1 MRGQAFLFPGPGLA
15 WISLEETAG
24 GSSGPWKN
32 WDLVVK
38 PSCKFSPLSRPIF
51 LPASLSPQDNRKARE
66 GFLSSW
72 ASWGRRGALPLV
84 QALVIAGTPPGPGP
98 APPPPHPPHKGEQLH
113 QLLCSRSRLLWA
125 RPPTQSLKRPAHP
138 GEGASPS
145 TLPPTFHFPCPCQA
159 SNLAAAGIS
168 WPGMMPGY
176 ESLFSHFPAV

>member
-1 MRGQAFLFPGPGLA
+1 MRGQAFLFSAPGLA

-32 WDLVVK
+32 WDLVGK

-51 LPASLSPQDNRKARE
+51 LPASLSPQDNRKAQE

-98 APPPPHPPHKGEQLH
+98 APPPPSPPQGGAVTSAA
-113 QLLCSRSRLLWA
+113 LL
-125 RPPTQSLKRPAHP
+125 SL
-138 GEGASPS
+138 SPS
-145 TLPPTFHFPCPCQA
+145 VGEASDTVPEKTCSSWRRSITFDSASYLPLSLPLPGLEPGSGRDQ
-159 SNLAAAGIS
+159 LAGNDAWI
-168 WPGMMPGY
+168 
-176 ESLFSHFPAV
+176 